1 MFRHFAILMGLIAAG
16 SALLALSSPSSAQ
29 VQVEWTSLLHAD
41 NLDNWDQT
49 GDANWEMVDGV
60 AQADTG
66 FGHLVA
72 KESYGDFVLRVEFW
86 VDDPANSGVFL
97 RCSDPSEPSPRSC
110 YEVNIFDERPD
121 PSYGTGGIPR
131 HAAIAGLPKIG
142 GQWNTYE
149 ITAQG
154 DHIVVILN
162 GRITV
167 DIHDDTYA
175 SGPVTL
181 QYGAGVVKFR
191 KVDLRPL

>member
-1 MFRHFAILMGLIAAG
+1 MFRQSTILMSVLAA
-16 SALLALSSPSSAQ
+16 SAALFAASPSTSAQ
-29 VQVEWTSLLHAD
+29 DQVQWTSLLNPD

-49 GDANWEMVDGV
+49 GDANWEMVDGI
-60 AQADTG
+60 AQADAG

-121 PSYGTGGIPR
+121 PSFGTGGIPR
-131 HAAIAGLPKIG
+131 HAAIAGMPKIS
-142 GQWNTYE
+142 GQWNVYE

-154 DHIVVILN
+154 DHIVVVLN
-162 GRITV
+162 GRRTV
-167 DIHDDTYA
+167 DIRDDTYA

-191 KVDLRPL
+191 RVDIRPL